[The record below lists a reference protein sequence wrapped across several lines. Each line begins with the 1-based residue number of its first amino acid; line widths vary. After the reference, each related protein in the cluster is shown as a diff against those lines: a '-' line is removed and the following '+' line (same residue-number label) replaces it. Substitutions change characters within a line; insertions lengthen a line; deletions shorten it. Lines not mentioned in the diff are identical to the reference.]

1 MNHYSR
7 LFILN
12 FMITTD
18 VNYMLSCG
26 VQGKGFLQI
35 IFSIGIFTPALD
47 RYMTF
52 PNKVIHSFIKNK
64 QN

>member
-1 MNHYSR
+1 
-7 LFILN
+7 
-12 FMITTD
+12 
-18 VNYMLSCG
+18 MLSCG

-52 PNKVIHSFIKNK
+52 PNKVIHSFIKNNK
-64 QN
+64 PKLDDILISLMKE